1 MKILNKQEHQQIAI
15 NHSFDVDFKDF
26 IRLYRKCTT
35 ELYSFLIIDTI
46 LPLNNVL
53 YFQKN
58 LFKEV

>member
-1 MKILNKQEHQQIAI
+1 MNILNRQEHQQIAI

-35 ELYSFLIIDTI
+35 EPYSFFIIDTI
-46 LPLNNVL
+46 LPLNVL